1 MKQLFSVFIAV
12 IVLFDVFGAGIG
24 RAPDGRIQVENLKLS
39 LQVILADGTSV
50 EQHQPGVLTFPGEAA
65 EKTEQGLR
73 RYGKFKLTDTAVF
86 DLTETVKR
94 ISDCE
99 SSFRY
104 VLSTRG
110 ESPTR
115 LFSLALR
122 IPSGRL
128 PAASA
133 SVERSQPAFFGQA
146 QGDPCQRNP
155 VSVAA

>member
-122 IPSGRL
+122 IPLGRL

-133 SVERSQPAFFGQA
+133 S
-146 QGDPCQRNP
+146 D
-155 VSVAA
+155 